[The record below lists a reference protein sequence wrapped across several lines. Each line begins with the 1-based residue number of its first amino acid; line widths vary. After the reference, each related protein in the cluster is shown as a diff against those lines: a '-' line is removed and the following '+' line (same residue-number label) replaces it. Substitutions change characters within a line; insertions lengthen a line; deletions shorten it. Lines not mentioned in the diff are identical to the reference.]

1 MKCYEKQSKQAHQRT
16 FSPSRQPEA
25 YPTTKLMRVVRAVQE
40 PSPFPPTYPHPA
52 LRPALH
58 TTKAQWAISD
68 RVADRVR
75 TLSRMV
81 DSPSVEHCRNDPRYV
96 PCSRR
101 ANDDVQVTSSILFAT
116 STIISAFPP

>member
-58 TTKAQWAISD
+58 TTKAQLNGQYPTEWRIVYALSLGWWIALQWSI
-68 RVADRVR
+68 VAMILD
-75 TLSRMV
+75 TC
-81 DSPSVEHCRNDPRYV
+81 HV
-96 PCSRR
+96 PAGQTMMSKLPAVFSLQRQR
-101 ANDDVQVTSSILFAT
+101 
-116 STIISAFPP
+116 